1 MTSLAQ
7 HQSAESTKLLLMG
20 NSGSGKTGALTSLVK
35 AGYKLRILD
44 YDNGLDSLV
53 AFVGHDCPDKAVNV
67 EFRSLRDKYN
77 TTPSLTGSQI
87 SGTPTAF
94 TEGLKMLDNWKYKDG
109 SMEIDLGKPSTW
121 DKNSIVVIDSS
132 TFFADAA
139 FNWARFMNPGAKDP
153 RQIFYAAQQAFENTI
168 ALLTSKEFKPS
179 VIVIS
184 HIRYS
189 TSQDGTTK
197 GFPTA
202 VGSAL
207 GPTIP
212 AYFNSVAL
220 VETSGSGDKIKRE
233 IRTTPTAMIDLK
245 NPKPFDTVA
254 AMPLST
260 GLADFFKT
268 VRGEK

>member
-7 HQSAESTKLLLMG
+7 HQSSESTKLLLMG

-35 AGYKLRILD
+35 ADYKLRILD

-53 AFVGHDCPDKAVNV
+53 AYCRKECPDKLGNV
-67 EFRSLRDKYN
+67 EFRTLRDKYK
-77 TTPSLTGSQI
+77 TAPTATGSQVDGSPI
-87 SGTPTAF
+87 AF
-94 TEGLKMLDNWKYKDG
+94 TNGLGMLDNWKYMDG
-109 SMEIDLGKPSTW
+109 DKLIDFGRPSTW
-121 DKNSIVVIDSS
+121 GPDTIVVIDSS

-139 FNWARFMNPGAKDP
+139 FNWAQFMNPGAKDN
-153 RQIFYAAQQAFENTI
+153 RQIYFAAQQAFENVI
-168 ALLTSKEFKPS
+168 ALLTSKEFRPN

-189 TSQDGTTK
+189 TSQDGVTK

-220 VETSGSGDKIKRE
+220 VETSGIGDKLQRQ

-245 NPKPFDTVA
+245 NPAPFEMVA
-254 AMPLST
+254 AMPIET
-260 GLADFFKT
+260 GLAKFFET
-268 VRGEK
+268 VRGKK

>member
-1 MTSLAQ
+1 
-7 HQSAESTKLLLMG
+7 MG

-44 YDNGLDSLV
+44 YYNGLDSLV
-53 AFVGHDCPDKAVNV
+53 AFCRKECPDKLDNV
-67 EFRSLRDKYN
+67 EFRTLRDKYK
-77 TTPSLTGSQI
+77 TVPAITGSQVE
-87 SGTPTAF
+87 GTPKAF
-94 TEGLKMLDNWKYKDG
+94 PMGLAMLDNWTYEDNG
-109 SMEIDLGKPSTW
+109 ATVNLGRPSTW
-121 DKNSIVVIDSS
+121 DSDTIVVIDSS
-132 TFFADAA
+132 TFFGDAA
-139 FNWARFMNPGAKDP
+139 FNWAQFMNPGAKDM
-153 RQIFYAAQQAFENTI
+153 RQVYGAAQNAFENAI
-168 ALLTSKEFKPS
+168 ALLTSKEFSPN

-189 TSQDGTTK
+189 VSQDGATK

-202 VGSAL
+202 VGQAL

-220 VETSGSGDKIKRE
+220 VETAGSGDKVTRQ
-233 IRTTPTAMIDLK
+233 IRTTPTALIDLK
-245 NPKPFDTVA
+245 NPAPFEMIP
-254 AMPLST
+254 AMPIAT